1 MFGSIRYNL
10 THLFDFR
17 GRDARQTFWYY
28 VLFLVAL
35 DIIAWIVA
43 LVPVIGSAVQQAM
56 KAAQAGLPQDQVSA
70 QIVQGMAPGLASI
83 VWFSVTVSLLLTLLT
98 LAAFVRRLHD
108 SGNPGWW
115 AGIVLAIKLV
125 TVAVSIRG
133 IGKINETLQ
142 AVSDPA
148 RLQQLQATTQSPTQ
162 GLLTLL
168 GWAGLIIVIVFGVFQ
183 STPGP
188 NRYGDAPV
196 VF

>member
-1 MFGSIRYNL
+1 
-10 THLFDFR
+10 
-17 GRDARQTFWYY
+17 
-28 VLFLVAL
+28 
-35 DIIAWIVA
+35 
-43 LVPVIGSAVQQAM
+43 VQQAM

-125 TVAVSIRG
+125 TVAVSIQG
-133 IGKINETLQ
+133 IGKISETLQ
-142 AVSDPA
+142 AASDPA
-148 RLQQLQATTQSPTQ
+148 RLQQLQATAQSPTQ

-168 GWAGLIIVIVFGVFQ
+168 GWAGLIIVIVFGVFG

-196 VF
+196 EF